1 MEATTA
7 HTERI
12 RATADQCTEATSPKS
27 NQGRSGSEAT
37 KRPNAAQ
44 CRTNPSHSRPM
55 RRSDVTTREQPGQ
68 KRKRSTTKRHNAEAN
83 QQNGSHQRA
92 RERPNAE
99 ANRKNGPHQRQRD
112 AETSTGRACKRQ
124 QSVAATHR
132 AERTHPCRSGVTS
145 TRQLVVHRKRLRD
158 THQQRQLPGEEG
170 THLRR
175 SGGLGTRHTT
185 SPSPHTLLQVIR
197 RTKRRICFDLAATFC
212 RNKKKAVAVSG
223 RQHGLGDFSVLRW
236 QKIILQR

>member
-1 MEATTA
+1 MPAKRQIIATYVNTTCKTAPLLFGCFFTASVASVVLLLLLQAHSLSLGPPHSPVQNEANP
-7 HTERI
+7 
-12 RATADQCTEATSPKS
+12 C
-27 NQGRSGSEAT
+27 RSRSEAT
-37 KRPNAAQ
+37 P
-44 CRTNPSHSRPM
+44 CRSRSEATPC
-55 RRSDVTTREQPGQ
+55 RSRTKQP
-68 KRKRSTTKRHNAEAN
+68 RAEA
-83 QQNGSHQRA
+83 
-92 RERPNAE
+92 E
-99 ANRKNGPHQRQRD
+99 A
-112 AETSTGRACKRQ
+112 STGRACKRQ

-145 TRQLVVHRKRLRD
+145 TRQLVVHRKRLRN